1 MYYHFLN
8 WIYINNMTQNSLKK
22 IEKFFEEKKPI
33 FLKKNE
39 IILRPDQSPPGVFYI
54 QKGSIK
60 VYYITE
66 DGEEKLHI
74 IYAVGEF
81 FPLTWIFKGT
91 LKNVYY
97 EALESSILRCAKKDE
112 FLDFLKSDPDALIFI
127 TTYLAGVVNIF
138 VERVNS
144 LEITKAY
151 PRFVSMLLFLAERFG
166 IKKYG
171 KTIINIPITHKD
183 IANSINMTRETSSRE
198 FEKLKNKGLAGYED
212 RKIVI
217 NDLKKL
223 ERELYKNY
231 ERIPI

>member
-1 MYYHFLN
+1 
-8 WIYINNMTQNSLKK
+8 MTQDSFKK
-22 IEKFFEEKKPI
+22 IEKFFEERKPI

-39 IILRPDQSPPGVFYI
+39 IILRPDQNPPGIFYI

-66 DGEEKLHI
+66 EGEEKLHI
-74 IYAVGEF
+74 IYTAGEF
-81 FPLTWIFKGT
+81 FPLIWIFQGT
-91 LKNVYY
+91 LKSVYY
-97 EALESSILRCAKKDE
+97 EALESSILRCAKKEE

-127 TTYLAGVVNIF
+127 TTYLAKVVSIF

-144 LEITKAY
+144 LEITNAY
-151 PRFVSMLLFLAERFG
+151 SRFVSRLLFLAERFG

-171 KTIINIPITHKD
+171 KTIIDIPITHKD
-183 IANSINMTRETSSRE
+183 IANSINMTRETASRE
-198 FEKLKNKGLAGYED
+198 FEKLEKKGLAGYKD

-217 NDLKKL
+217 RDLRKL